1 SERVVKKRASQACHH
16 CRSRK
21 VKCDLVKSGIPC
33 HNCETDGIECV
44 VIESRRSR
52 KFRLQKRQL
61 SGVVSLPSLLQARSK
76 SASEAPSTQSEN
88 DQESIQNAGDRQVKE
103 DATDSPTI
111 NHLFGSSPSLHQVNS
126 QNSLSRQIDPA
137 GTASRSSIQRR
148 LSVDLPPYIRPVRP
162 TIRSDDIEFLSR
174 RGALS
179 LPDTELRNQLLRC
192 FILYVYPYMPIVDLE
207 DILGAIDGKEG
218 APKISLTLFQA
229 IMFAGTAFVD
239 LELLLKSGYSD
250 RRSARGDY
258 FQKVKLLY
266 DFDWDADRIPLIQ
279 SLLLGNYWYVSENDQ
294 KDPWHWLGVCISLAT
309 SIGVNQVVTYSKK
322 DSKTCR
328 LWRRLW
334 WTCVLRDRII
344 SASMRRPMRL
354 KDEEIN
360 LSPLTLYDFETQ
372 PITTDIPALRDCPFI
387 TDTAIRKNLA
397 QICIANIGIC
407 LCIGRIM
414 KSLYHLRV
422 FGGSTAEATMLYKPR
437 MSQIDHEQISIL
449 QDDLDHWCKDL
460 PNSCLLLST
469 VSSNVHDKSTEDV
482 LFLHKAFLRMTYLMA
497 VETLNRPQVLLGTTS
512 TVSASM
518 ANGAVEQIA
527 ETTQWLQERNL
538 VKFLQPLAVSFMLFS
553 LASFLVD
560 IKTKGRDSRDF
571 QSQQFHNC
579 IRALWQL
586 RETWPIADSA
596 SFLVGQMI
604 SKSQV

>member
-1 SERVVKKRASQACHH
+1 
-16 CRSRK
+16 
-21 VKCDLVKSGIPC
+21 
-33 HNCETDGIECV
+33 
-44 VIESRRSR
+44 
-52 KFRLQKRQL
+52 
-61 SGVVSLPSLLQARSK
+61 
-76 SASEAPSTQSEN
+76 
-88 DQESIQNAGDRQVKE
+88 
-103 DATDSPTI
+103 
-111 NHLFGSSPSLHQVNS
+111 
-126 QNSLSRQIDPA
+126 
-137 GTASRSSIQRR
+137 
-148 LSVDLPPYIRPVRP
+148 
-162 TIRSDDIEFLSR
+162 
-174 RGALS
+174 
-179 LPDTELRNQLLRC
+179 
-192 FILYVYPYMPIVDLE
+192 MPIVDLE
-207 DILGAIDGKEG
+207 DILGAIDGKKE

-239 LELLLKSGYSD
+239 LQLLLNAGYSD

-258 FQKVKLLY
+258 FQKVKVLY
-266 DFDWDADRIPLIQ
+266 DFDWDVDRIPLIQ

-344 SASMRRPMRL
+344 TASMRRPMRL

-360 LSPLTLYDFETQ
+360 LSPLTLSDFETQ

-397 QICIANIGIC
+397 QICIANICIC

-437 MSQIDHEQISIL
+437 MSQIDPEQITVL

-469 VSSNVHDKSTEDV
+469 ASSHVHDNSTENV

-497 VETLNRPQVLLGTTS
+497 IETLNRPQVLLGTTS

-560 IKTKGRDSRDF
+560 IKTKGKDFRGF

-604 SKSQV
+604 SKSQVGEISTPVIVPAPMSSSGLLPLSRPIGKDLPENHSTPFSYPSVDDGQIRTDELATYPPVDVPAPIQLQTNPTLMSATAPAQVADAINFDPSSFAWQDFGGSEIDNPFGSIIQGQALQMDFAFQEFEGLGDFQNNFLGFGPSPNDDFDPRAPDLSYPPPGQVQAGLTAEWNQDPTLQDTYIDPSFHASRPG